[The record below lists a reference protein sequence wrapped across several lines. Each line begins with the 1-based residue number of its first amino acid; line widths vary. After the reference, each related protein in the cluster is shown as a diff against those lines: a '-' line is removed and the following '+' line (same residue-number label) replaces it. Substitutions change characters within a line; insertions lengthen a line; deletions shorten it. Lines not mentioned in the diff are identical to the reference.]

1 MYARFKALIEAD
13 SLPPQKKMPKINSRR
28 ILFDMSGP
36 KMTLC
41 LLYQIWA

>member
-1 MYARFKALIEAD
+1 MYARFKALIEAY
-13 SLPPQKKMPKINSRR
+13 SLPPKMPKINSRR
-28 ILFDMSGP
+28 IFFDMSGP